1 MNLMVKDLFSQLR
14 ERLLATGVSQTEMA
28 RQAGVQQASLS
39 RFING
44 EQATLN
50 GEALVRLITWL
61 GGKITLDRD
70 SGVDREVCFVSADK
84 VSAPADANPPDP
96 LDYIAAP
103 LVGEVGAGAGY
114 LPQDDIRS
122 WFLVYRQLPA
132 IRYRR
137 NLLAVELGPAS
148 TSMQPTLNPGDIVL
162 VDRDDRD
169 VSHSG
174 RLMLVLDPMD
184 ESGMIKRVS
193 VRENNG
199 DFQITFYSD
208 NAAKWPPSVYSLEK
222 DFGGD
227 WDRAIIGRVIWAWAD
242 VREK

>member
-1 MNLMVKDLFSQLR
+1 MFEQLR
-14 ERLLATGVSQTEMA
+14 ERLLNCGVSQIEIA
-28 RQAGVQQASLS
+28 RRAGVQQASLS
-39 RFING
+39 RFLSAT
-44 EQATLN
+44 QATLN
-50 GEALVRLITWL
+50 GDVLIRLINWL
-61 GGKITLDRD
+61 GGRIMLGDNPDKD
-70 SGVDREVCFVSADK
+70 VCFVKADTVSSAEGA
-84 VSAPADANPPDP
+84 APPQA

-114 LPQDDIRS
+114 LPEEEIRS

-137 NLLAVELGPAS
+137 NLVAVEIGPAS
-148 TSMQPTLNPGDIVL
+148 TSMRPTLNPGDIVL

-169 VSHSG
+169 VTRPGHM
-174 RLMLVLDPMD
+174 MLVLDPLD
-184 ESGMIKRVS
+184 GSGMVKRVS
-193 VRENNG
+193 VHERGG

-208 NAAKWPPSVYSLEK
+208 NAAAWPPNVYSLEK

-227 WDRAIIGRVIWAWAD
+227 WDKAIIGRVIWAWAD